1 MSIYWGKLSF
11 LDSKVNKA
19 FTKNSSIEISI
30 YLLFLDMS
38 VTKFTDLVSSGAGG
52 ILLLLPSIDSM
63 QKLSEENRES
73 INLLQDHLHTTEFEI
88 PIYFAEESP
97 ELLEL
102 MESLG
107 GDTGGEKKASAFESK
122 YFD

>member
-1 MSIYWGKLSF
+1 
-11 LDSKVNKA
+11 
-19 FTKNSSIEISI
+19 
-30 YLLFLDMS
+30 MS

-63 QKLSEENRES
+63 QKLSEETRES

-107 GDTGGEKKASAFESK
+107 GETGVEKKASAFESENII
-122 YFD
+122 FSWFFIL

>member
-1 MSIYWGKLSF
+1 MSQF
-11 LDSKVNKA
+11 D
-19 FTKNSSIEISI
+19 FSI
-30 YLLFLDMS
+30 LDMS

-107 GDTGGEKKASAFESK
+107 GETGGEKKASAFESK
-122 YFD
+122 NFQ

>member
-1 MSIYWGKLSF
+1 MPQ
-11 LDSKVNKA
+11 LDLCV
-19 FTKNSSIEISI
+19 
-30 YLLFLDMS
+30 LDMS

-107 GDTGGEKKASAFESK
+107 GETGGEKKASAFESK
-122 YFD
+122 YFHKIQIVTVLVKLKIVHFLSIILKHL